1 MKESMKIDILSIVLY
16 DLRHPRIFVAT
27 FFTYKSGTRFEF
39 VLIDYA
45 KYFCKSSLVLA
56 ESAKFREGNI
66 NN

>member
-1 MKESMKIDILSIVLY
+1 MISGTHVHLWL
-16 DLRHPRIFVAT
+16 LL
-27 FFTYKSGTRFEF
+27 FTCKSGTRFEF